1 MFSSLKKAK
10 PIYTQLIIFSLLFI
24 LFSGVIG
31 SWVVPTKLLYGFG
44 FYIYGNLG
52 KLVLISGIVFGLLLK
67 QKQDILSSLPA
78 PKHNWFFL
86 LMSLPLT
93 ILFFVLGQTLLGYE
107 SFLTNIPL
115 SIATHAT
122 LILVPVSLLVGV
134 FGPDFIKA
142 FIKAFYKEL
151 FLGALLAIAYDLAI
165 FQVWKLWPYFSQG
178 VLQVVRM
185 TSLVFTHNVQ
195 VIAPYTLYVNNF
207 GVEIAE
213 ACSGLDSLF
222 MFLTLSFLAGA
233 IDWKNIPRKRL
244 ALMFIPGLIGLYL
257 VNILRVF
264 SLVMIGAFVSPE
276 LALKLFHTY
285 LGMVLFIVYFFWFWR
300 VVYSKS
306 RSV

>member
-1 MFSSLKKAK
+1 
-10 PIYTQLIIFSLLFI
+10 
-24 LFSGVIG
+24 
-31 SWVVPTKLLYGFG
+31 
-44 FYIYGNLG
+44 
-52 KLVLISGIVFGLLLK
+52 
-67 QKQDILSSLPA
+67 
-78 PKHNWFFL
+78 
-86 LMSLPLT
+86 MSVPLT

-107 SFLTNIPL
+107 SFWTNIPL
-115 SIATHAT
+115 SVGTHAT

-233 IDWKNIPRKRL
+233 IDWKNIPHKRL
-244 ALMFIPGLIGLYL
+244 ALMFIPGIIGLYL

-285 LGMVLFIVYFFWFWR
+285 LGMVLFIIYFFLFWK
-300 VVYSKS
+300 VVYYSSTKANKTK
-306 RSV
+306 